1 MFYNPSAKGRGFG
14 GESEVK
20 KLRLVVFDVDG
31 TLMKVASSWRFLHE
45 KLGTWNKGKQY
56 AEQFFRG
63 AIMYEDWAR
72 LDASLWRG
80 LNLGSVRQIVDS
92 IPYTNG
98 AKDVITTLRR
108 NGFKVVLLSAGLSLV
123 TERIDREIGVDV
135 SLANELKVEKGFL
148 TGEVK
153 VNVSVHNKDMVL
165 LRMLKRFNLRVDECA
180 AVGDDE
186 TLIPL
191 FEKVGLSI
199 AFNPRS
205 WVVEDQADFVVKSEN
220 LREVLPFLLGGL

>member
-1 MFYNPSAKGRGFG
+1 M
-14 GESEVK
+14 K
-20 KLRLVVFDVDG
+20 KPKLVVFDVDG
-31 TLMKVASSWRFLHE
+31 TLTKVASSWQFLHE

-56 AEQFFRG
+56 AEQFFQG
-63 AIMYEDWAR
+63 IITYEDWAT

-80 LNLGSVRQIVDS
+80 LPLKRVQKIVDGM
-92 IPYTNG
+92 PYTDG
-98 AKDVITTLRR
+98 MREVLTLLK
-108 NGFKVVLLSAGLSLV
+108 NSGLKVVLISAGLSFV
-123 TERIDREIGVDV
+123 TERIEKEIGVDA
-135 SLANELKVEKGFL
+135 SIANELKIKNGFL

-205 WVVEDQADFVVKSEN
+205 WIVEERADFVVKSEN
-220 LREVLPFLLGGL
+220 LRKVLPFLLG

>member
-1 MFYNPSAKGRGFG
+1 MSVEG
-14 GESEVK
+14 SEVK

-31 TLMKVASSWRFLHE
+31 TLTKVVSSWQFLHE
-45 KLGTWNKGKQY
+45 RLGTWDKGKQY

-63 AIMYEDWAR
+63 VITYEDWAR

-80 LNLGSVRQIVDS
+80 LKLGRVRQIVDS

-98 AKDVITTLRR
+98 AQDVIATLRG

-123 TERIDREIGVDV
+123 TERIEREIRLDG
-135 SLANELKVEKGFL
+135 SLANKLKVENGLL

-153 VNVSVHNKDMVL
+153 VNVSVDNKDTVL
-165 LRMLKRFNLRVDECA
+165 LRMLKKFNLGIDECA

-191 FEKVGLSI
+191 FEGVSLSI

-205 WVVEDQADFVVKSEN
+205 WVVEEQADIVVKSDD
-220 LREVLPFLLGGL
+220 LREVLPYLLGK